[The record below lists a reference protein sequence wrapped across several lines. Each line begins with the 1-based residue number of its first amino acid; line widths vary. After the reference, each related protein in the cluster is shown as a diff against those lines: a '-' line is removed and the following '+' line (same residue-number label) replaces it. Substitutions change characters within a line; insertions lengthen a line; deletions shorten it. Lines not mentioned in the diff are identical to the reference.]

1 MITHPEMLAV
11 ARLLIASQ
19 RTPGIRPREIAVR
32 LGFPYPSRPHPL
44 DPDIAAV
51 IQGGILER
59 MPQAAREQDPE
70 RPDAEIVEL
79 IAAVMERGLY
89 NPGPTR

>member
-1 MITHPEMLAV
+1 MLAV
-11 ARLLIASQ
+11 VRETGHNMHLASL
-19 RTPGIRPREIAVR
+19 AV
-32 LGFPYPSRPHPL
+32 LGRVDRPHPL

-59 MPQAAREQDPE
+59 LPQAAREQEPD
-70 RPDAEIVEL
+70 RPDSEIVEL

-89 NPGPTR
+89 NPGPAR

>member
-1 MITHPEMLAV
+1 
-11 ARLLIASQ
+11 
-19 RTPGIRPREIAVR
+19 
-32 LGFPYPSRPHPL
+32 
-44 DPDIAAV
+44 V

-70 RPDAEIVEL
+70 RPDSEIVEL

-89 NPGPTR
+89 NPGPAR

>member
-1 MITHPEMLAV
+1 MRAWLEGTSRDPQMLAV
-11 ARLLIASQ
+11 VRETGHNMHLAALAVLAR
-19 RTPGIRPREIAVR
+19 VD
-32 LGFPYPSRPHPL
+32 RPHPL

-59 MPQAAREQDPE
+59 LPTAAREQDPG

-89 NPGPTR
+89 NSGPAR